1 MTATFLERATEAPS
15 ARVSFPGLS
24 DDEIRDLAR
33 GAARLTGVCCADPLA
48 DLNAAF
54 RTSYRAAHQAAL
66 RQAGPVI
73 VLQGDA
79 LTLISNGERTVCD
92 VVPRLFH
99 QLKSVAH
106 TPLAVIL
113 SLQVWQSTDGLDGQ
127 SSLTSLRTSLM
138 LALAQLGRYGFSA
151 AQAARQ
157 AELLQACVELMDE
170 ALATGLPTSD
180 RIAEFCGR
188 MRPLV
193 EQNTMEAARLK
204 IDALH
209 ARMMAWKSELSLSEW
224 RQLRVVVVGGPMP
237 RRDCLGTQYFSKLL
251 GVNGEGPRVI
261 YAESADDE
269 AQALQT
275 EATHR
280 LDRQIGATFFDDPER
295 MGRDLMSDAA
305 RDYLQT
311 LSVM

>member
-1 MTATFLERATEAPS
+1 MTVLAVPRPTGATS
-15 ARVSFPGLS
+15 ARVCFPGLS
-24 DDEIRDLAR
+24 DHEIRDLAR

-54 RTSYRAAHQAAL
+54 RASYRAAHQAAL

-73 VLQGDA
+73 VLQGDT
-79 LTLISNGERTVCD
+79 LTLASNGERTVVD
-92 VVPRLFH
+92 VVPRMFH
-99 QLKSVAH
+99 VLKSVGHA
-106 TPLAVIL
+106 PLAVIL
-113 SLQVWQSTDGLDGQ
+113 SLQGCEASADPDGE

-138 LALAQLGRYGFSA
+138 LALAELGRYGFTPG
-151 AQAARQ
+151 QAARQ
-157 AELLQACVELMDE
+157 AELLRASVELMDE
-170 ALATGLPTSD
+170 ALAAGLPASD
-180 RIAEFCGR
+180 RIAAFSRR
-188 MRPLV
+188 MRPLI

-209 ARMMAWKSELSLSEW
+209 ARMMVWKSQLTPSEW
-224 RQLRVVVVGGPMP
+224 QQLRVVVVGGPMP
-237 RRDCLGTQYFSKLL
+237 RRDCLGTQYFSRLL

-261 YAESADDE
+261 YAESAHDE
-269 AQALQT
+269 PQALQV

-305 RDYLQT
+305 REYLQT
-311 LSVM
+311 LSIE